1 MEQLESLD
9 SIFDGTY
16 KTKYPI
22 VGYTASRILNEDGSP
37 NQDFQPEHQ
46 PHFPPKD
53 EFWRPLLCEK
63 SSFYLRYATLY
74 TCIWAKP
81 SCERLCQDD
90 I

>member
-1 MEQLESLD
+1 MIIPRICASFHVQTGLTMEQLESLD

-53 EFWRPLLCEK
+53 EF
-63 SSFYLRYATLY
+63 
-74 TCIWAKP
+74 
-81 SCERLCQDD
+81 
-90 I
+90 